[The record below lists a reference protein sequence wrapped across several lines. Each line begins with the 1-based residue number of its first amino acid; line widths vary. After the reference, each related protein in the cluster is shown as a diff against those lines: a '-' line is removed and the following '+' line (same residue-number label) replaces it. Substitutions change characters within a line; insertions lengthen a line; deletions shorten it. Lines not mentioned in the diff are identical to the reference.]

1 MRQHLALTILILIL
15 CFSRRASAQHTD
27 LVDSSQLQVLADT
40 SKAYAIPDLTRR
52 KADWTNFSTRWMTGH
67 IGFAPIVDYN
77 LIIQNDES
85 VRQVGKQESQEDLR
99 SGRFSLSGRLLFKK
113 QWSYLVSMEYKGF
126 DRSPEDKRFGFTDIK
141 LIIPIFW
148 DLRWTVGKIKETFV
162 YEMVGDAANLPHQER
177 ILSPFF
183 KSRNWGFTLSRTFLD
198 DRMTASAG
206 WFNDFLING
215 ENFGESANTFTARI
229 TALPKYTSKG
239 NEFLHI
245 GLGYRYLE
253 AEKGVLRL
261 RGRNEVNVGD
271 NYLDTKDFT
280 ASNSHNFSFEQLWS
294 LQNFSLLNEYV
305 HAWAITPGGT
315 EQFNGIYV
323 TASYIFSG
331 DSRPY
336 DKKAAYARRVIPQ
349 GKWGA
354 WETVF
359 RVSRV
364 NLASRTIDGGLLN
377 KFTFGLNWW
386 ATQHWKAG
394 MFYGVSNLKKNDVV
408 GVTNNFQ
415 WRIQWIF

>member
-1 MRQHLALTILILIL
+1 M
-15 CFSRRASAQHTD
+15 FSLVFSSQAVAQHTD
-27 LVDSSQLQVLADT
+27 LVDSSQVQVLADT
-40 SKAYAIPDLTRR
+40 SKSYAIPDLTRK
-52 KADWTNFSTRWMTGH
+52 KAKWTDFSTRWITGH
-67 IGFAPIVDYN
+67 IGFAPILDYN
-77 LIIQNDES
+77 AIIQDDES
-85 VRQVGKQESQEDLR
+85 IQQVGNEESRLDLR

-113 QWSYLVSMEYKGF
+113 QWSYMVSMEYKGF
-126 DRSPEDKRFGFTDIK
+126 DRAPEDKNFGFTDIK
-141 LIIPIFW
+141 LVIPVFW
-148 DLRWTVGKIKETFV
+148 DLRWTVGKIKETFI

-177 ILSPFF
+177 ILNPFF
-183 KSRNWGFTLSRTFLD
+183 KSRNWGFTLSRTFMK
-198 DRMTASAG
+198 DRVTASAG
-206 WFNDFLING
+206 WFNDFLISG
-215 ENFGESANTFTARI
+215 EKFKESGSTFTARI
-229 TALPKYTSKG
+229 TGLPRYSPKG
-239 NEFLHI
+239 NEFLHV

-261 RGRNEVNVGD
+261 KGRNEVNIGA
-271 NYLDTKDFT
+271 NYVDTRDFS

-305 HAWAITPGGT
+305 HTWAFTPEGT

-331 DSRPY
+331 ESRPY
-336 DKKAAYARRVIPQ
+336 DKKVAYARRVIPQ

-364 NLASRTIDGGLLN
+364 NLTSRNIDGGILT

-386 ATQHWKAG
+386 ATQHWKVG
-394 MFYGVSNLKKNDVV
+394 MFYGVSNLKKDDIL

-415 WRIQWIF
+415 WRIQWIY